1 MSKISGTTLTEKHM
15 DILEYAFS
23 YYEKN
28 RVGPLYQSIK
38 KNTGATR
45 EEIEQLFPHGLDSV
59 YTWVGI
65 PIQSVR
71 DLCKP
76 MATVHVEDHRE
87 VYFDHNATSFIRDE
101 VKKSLMEY
109 YSGSSGFGNPSSS
122 TNPGKISYDIIRKS
136 RLQVSDCLKVDPEE
150 IVFTGS
156 GSEANNAAIK
166 GIAFKHLADK
176 GNIISSKI
184 EHPSVLN
191 ALQYLED
198 LGFTVTY
205 LDVEKDGRI
214 TAQSVKDNLRRD
226 TILVSIMAVNN
237 EIGAINPISE
247 IGEVCQRCQCS
258 VYG

>member
-1 MSKISGTTLTEKHM
+1 M

-28 RVGPLYQSIK
+28 RVGPLYQNIK
-38 KNTGATR
+38 KNTGATKD
-45 EEIEQLFPHGLDSV
+45 EIEQLFPHGLDSV

-122 TNPGKISYDIIRKS
+122 TNPGKISYDIIRRS
-136 RLQVSDCLKVDPEE
+136 RLQVSDCLKVSPEE

-176 GNIISSKI
+176 GHVISSKI
-184 EHPSVLN
+184 EHP
-191 ALQYLED
+191 QY
-198 LGFTVTY
+198 Y
-205 LDVEKDGRI
+205 KR
-214 TAQSVKDNLRRD
+214 
-226 TILVSIMAVNN
+226 
-237 EIGAINPISE
+237 
-247 IGEVCQRCQCS
+247 
-258 VYG
+258 